1 MVNLSRCAWLV
12 SLLLFI
18 SFGLVAQKKMLDH
31 SVYDAWESIGEK
43 KISDNGEWICYTI
56 DVQEGDSRL
65 ILQRSDSSFIIEIP
79 RGYASTFSVGS
90 LFLIFKIKPFYAE
103 VRNAKINKKKD
114 EYIPK
119 DSLGIFDLLS
129 RSLEKVPQVISYHL
143 PEKSGEWLAYQIAK
157 IPVDSSKKNLSVDTA
172 KLKSDTITNIRT
184 VILEHVPNT
193 KQKRKLTS
201 KEKDNLAPIDEI
213 EKDGAMV
220 DEDAIQGS
228 RLVIQQLTATRKIML
243 DSVSQYLWS
252 ENGKLLLVGS
262 AELASAK
269 NGKSLIYLWR
279 SRENRFDTLLNG
291 ANSFSNFSI
300 DKNAYQLAFLAE
312 VDSSFKSTQKFY
324 KLFYWKNGD
333 RAASVLV
340 DRFSKG
346 MPINWTVNPNYQPYF
361 SKTGNR
367 LFLGTSP
374 VKPIKDT
381 ALVDIDLVKLDI
393 WHYNDDFI
401 QPTQL
406 KSLDKDNKKSYLAMM
421 DLGTRKFIQLADLDL
436 ASVVSSNDGDGTQ
449 FLGVSDKGNRKE
461 MQWNGFTSK
470 DVYAVSPVDGSRT
483 LLIKDL
489 QGTPQ
494 ISSFAKY
501 IYWYDMNTRKYV
513 VHHAGMNIN
522 ISKGVPVSLSDEE
535 HDMPSSPSPYGV
547 VQWHDQDSAV
557 YIYDRYDIWKLDPEA
572 HRKPINITLS
582 KGRAS
587 RIVYRYVLTNP
598 DERYFSTGQPLLLKT
613 FNESNKHAGLAKLNL
628 SEGATPIPIQ
638 SGPFS
643 LGSIVKSTHSQ
654 SYMYTKESD
663 KESPNVFFS
672 NGLYGERKMSKTNPN
687 QTLYNWLSAE
697 LFSWKAYDG
706 KMASG
711 IVYKPENF
719 QEGRKYPMIT
729 YIYEKLSARRYNY
742 LPPSPASGSLNIPFF
757 VSRGYIVFLPDI
769 HYKIGH
775 PGQGAYDHVV
785 SGVRAIIKKGWV
797 DSLKLGIQ
805 GQSWGGYQ
813 VAHIITRTNIF
824 SAAWASTPV
833 VNMFSAYGGIRW
845 ETGMNRQFQ
854 YEKGQSRIGATI
866 WQKPELYIENSPLFH
881 LPKIQTPLAI
891 MANDNDGAV
900 PWYQGIE
907 LFTAMR
913 RLNKKVWMLNYN
925 GEAHGLIE
933 RKNRKDLQIRQQQFF
948 DWLLKGEKPSLWLS
962 TGVSAIEKGGNW
974 GLEFV
979 N

>member
-1 MVNLSRCAWLV
+1 MLNLSRCVCLV

-18 SFGLVAQKKMLDH
+18 SFGLVAQKKVLDH
-31 SVYDAWESIGEK
+31 SVYDAWESIGQK
-43 KISDNGEWICYTI
+43 CISDNGEWISYTV

-65 ILQRSDSSFIIEIP
+65 IVQRSDSSFMIEIP
-79 RGYASTFSVGS
+79 RGYAASFSVGS
-90 LFLIFKIKPFYAE
+90 LFLICKIKPFFAE
-103 VRNAKINKKKD
+103 IRDAKINKKKD
-114 EYIPK
+114 DFSPK
-119 DSLGIFDLLS
+119 DSLGIVDLLS
-129 RSLEKVPQVISYHL
+129 RSIEKVPQVISYNL
-143 PEKSGEWLAYQIAK
+143 PEKSGEWLVYQIAK
-157 IPVDSSKKNLSVDTA
+157 MPIDSSKKNSSVDTA
-172 KLKSDTITNIRT
+172 KLKPDTITKIRT
-184 VILEHVPNT
+184 VILEHVPDT

-201 KEKDNLAPIDEI
+201 KEKDEVIPTDEVG
-213 EKDGAMV
+213 KDGETT
-220 DEDAIQGS
+220 DENAKLGS
-228 RLVIQQLTATRKIML
+228 RLVIQHLTGTRKIML
-243 DSVSQYLWS
+243 DSVSEYLWS
-252 ENGKLLLVGS
+252 ENGKLLLIGS
-262 AELASAK
+262 APLASVQH
-269 NGKSLIYLWR
+269 GKSLIYLWR

-291 ANSFSNFSI
+291 VNSFSNFSI

-324 KLFYWKNGD
+324 KLFFWKNGD

-340 DRFSKG
+340 DRFSEG
-346 MPINWTVNPNYQPYF
+346 MQINWTVNQHYQPYF
-361 SKTGNR
+361 SKSGNR

-374 VKPIKDT
+374 AKPIKDT
-381 ALVDIDLVKLDI
+381 TLIDIDLVKLDV

-406 KSLDKDNKKSYLAMM
+406 KSLDKESKRSYLAMV
-421 DLGTRKFIQLADLDL
+421 DLGSRKFIQLADLDL

-449 FLGVSDKGNRKE
+449 FLGVSDKGNRRE

-483 LLIKDL
+483 LIMKDL
-489 QGTPQ
+489 HGTPQ
-494 ISSFAKY
+494 ISSYAKY
-501 IYWYDMNTRKYV
+501 IYWYDMNTRQYV
-513 VHHAGMNIN
+513 VHRAGKNIN
-522 ISKGVPVSLSDEE
+522 ISKDVPVPLFDEQ
-535 HDMPSSPSPYGV
+535 HDMPSSPFPYGV
-547 VQWHDQDSAV
+547 VQWHDQDSAIYV
-557 YIYDRYDIWKLDPEA
+557 YDRFDIWKLDPEA
-572 HRKPINITLS
+572 QQKPINITLS
-582 KGRAS
+582 KGRS
-587 RIVYRYVLTNP
+587 SGITYRYVLTNP
-598 DERYFSTGQPLLLKT
+598 DERFFSTGQSLLLKT
-613 FNESNKHAGLAKLNL
+613 FNESNKYAGLAKLALND
-628 SEGATPIPIQ
+628 GATPIPIQ

-643 LGSIVKSTHSQ
+643 LGAIVKSTQSQ
-654 SYMYTKESD
+654 SYIYTKESD
-663 KESPNVFFS
+663 KESPNVYFS
-672 NGLYGERKMSKTNPN
+672 SGLYIEKRMSHINPN
-687 QTLYNWLSAE
+687 QSLYNWLSAE

-706 KMASG
+706 KMATG

-719 QEGRKYPMIT
+719 QKGRKYPMIT
-729 YIYEKLSARRYNY
+729 YIYEKLSDRRYNY
-742 LPPSPASGSLNIPFF
+742 LPPSPASGSLNISFF

-797 DSLKLGIQ
+797 DSSKLGIQ

-854 YEKGQSRIGATI
+854 YEKAQSRIGATI

-881 LPKIQTPLAI
+881 LPKVQTPLAI

-925 GEAHGLIE
+925 GEAHGLVE

-948 DWLLKGEKPSLWLS
+948 DWLLKGDKPSLWLS

-974 GLEFV
+974 GLEPG